1 MVVSP
6 RNVQKYMPPKPMKAP
21 ASMADTK
28 HLAPPMEALV
38 TPTASALASVAAGAS
53 ASGLMDS
60 RSSFTIDMDI
70 PPLS

>member
-6 RNVQKYMPPKPMKAP
+6 RKVQKYMAPKPMKAP

-38 TPTASALASVAAGAS
+38 TPMVSALASVAAGAS
-53 ASGLMDS
+53 SSGLMDS
-60 RSSFTIDMDI
+60 RSSFTIDMGV
-70 PPLS
+70 PPQS